1 MGLGETGRS
10 LPVVIDGLEESAL
23 KKRVATTPEGARAIA
38 ERIRAHRKARGISQV
53 ELAELLGISQ
63 VLVSKYETGGL
74 LLHGEL
80 IAKLAA
86 LLHVSADELL
96 GVPHRRRKEA
106 SPPAPPIDRGLARR
120 FGQVQALPKR
130 DRDAL
135 TRTIDAFLTA
145 RAAVRA
151 A

>member
-1 MGLGETGRS
+1 MGSSEVGRT
-10 LPVVIDGLEESAL
+10 LQAVVIGIEESAL
-23 KKRVATTPEGARAIA
+23 KKRVATTPEGALAIA
-38 ERIRAHRKARGISQV
+38 ERVRAHRKARGISQV
-53 ELAELLGISQ
+53 ELAQQLGISQ

-86 LLHVSADELL
+86 LLHVSTDELL
-96 GVPHRRRKEA
+96 GVPARRRRDV
-106 SPPAPPIDRGLARR
+106 APPPPPVDRGLARR
-120 FGQVQALPKR
+120 FAQVQALPKR

-145 RAAVRA
+145 RGSRSAA
-151 A
+151 